1 MIVLDQ
7 PQNVSEDGWK
17 SPQEVEDSPYSFDFG
32 SIYDSAMEIFK
43 KNALH
48 FILFTL
54 VYAAI
59 NVLLAFIPF
68 IGALASMVINPPLLA
83 GYYLVADKIR
93 NGQTPAFE
101 NFFDGFSM
109 NFLQLFLLALVSGI
123 FIGIGSL
130 FCIIPGIWLA
140 VSYVL
145 ATPIV
150 LFSRLEF
157 WDAMEASRKIVAKNF
172 WMFLGVLILM
182 LLAGSLFTLITCGLG
197 SVIVTPM
204 IYIMIYMIFVRLF
217 AV

>member
-7 PQNVSEDGWK
+7 PENTSNNGWK
-17 SPQEVEDSPYSFDFG
+17 SPQEVEDTPYSIDFG
-32 SIYDSAMEIFK
+32 SIYNSAMEIFK

-59 NVLLAFIPF
+59 NVVMALIPF
-68 IGALASMVINPPLLA
+68 LGALASMVINPPLLA
-83 GYYLVADKIR
+83 GYFLVADKIR
-93 NGQTPAFE
+93 NGQTPTFE
-101 NFFDGFSM
+101 NFFDGFKM
-109 NFLQLFLLALVSGI
+109 NFLQLFLLSLVAGI
-123 FIGIGSL
+123 FIAFGTL

-140 VSYVL
+140 VSYVIS
-145 ATPIV
+145 TPIL
-150 LFSRLEF
+150 LFSGLEF

-182 LLAGSLFTLITCGLG
+182 FLAGALFTVITCGLG

-204 IYIMIYMIFVRLF
+204 IYIMIYVMFARLF